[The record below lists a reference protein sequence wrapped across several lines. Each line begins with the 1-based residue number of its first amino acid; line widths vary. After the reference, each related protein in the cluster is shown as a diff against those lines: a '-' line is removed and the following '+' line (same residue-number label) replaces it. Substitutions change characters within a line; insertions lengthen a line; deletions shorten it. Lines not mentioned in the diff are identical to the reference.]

1 MEQKDNLLGVVQ
13 SLWRWRKPILI
24 VSFVAAVGTAIITLF
39 LPNYFKATTTFLAA
53 SPDQAAPELISGKN
67 NQRSFYY
74 GSGEDIDRLLTIAES
89 SELVNFLV
97 DSFNLYEHY
106 DIDTTLE
113 KAPFRVRE
121 KFFGLYEVEKTKRD
135 AITLSI
141 EDKEREL
148 SAKMAN
154 AARIKVDEIAQR
166 LIKEGQQKA
175 IETFKRDIQEKQRQI
190 GMLSDTL
197 ARLRSTYGVYNANA
211 QAESLTAQMSEA
223 EAKLTRNRARLNAL
237 KNKPSVPRDSIIFL
251 DAMVQGF
258 EQEVENLQSRMETF
272 NDGIG
277 RVNTLDRQHDEAT
290 IQLSE
295 SMERLKTWQSVYE
308 SNTPAIILVE
318 KASVPVVKSRP
329 KRSIIVLAAGAI
341 AFIFMSLAALLL
353 DNYPVDW
360 QAITNQNGTERST
373 RKKRKAL
380 KEKD

>member
-24 VSFVAAVGTAIITLF
+24 VSFAAAVGTAIITLF
-39 LPNYFKATTTFLAA
+39 LPNYYKATTTFLAA
-53 SPDQAAPELISGKN
+53 SPDQATPEMLSGLT
-67 NQRSFYY
+67 NQRSQYY
-74 GSGEDIDRLLTIAES
+74 GTGEDIDRLLTIAES
-89 SELVNFLV
+89 SELVDFLV
-97 DSFNLYEHY
+97 DSFNLYQHY

-121 KFFGLYEVEKTKRD
+121 EFFGLYEVEKTKRD
-135 AITLSI
+135 AITLSV
-141 EDKEREL
+141 EDKERAL
-148 SAKMAN
+148 SAKIAN
-154 AARIKVDEIAQR
+154 AARVKVDQIAQG

-175 IETFKRDIQEKQRQI
+175 IETFRRDIQEKERQI
-190 GMLSDTL
+190 AVLSDTL
-197 ARLRSTYGVYNANA
+197 ARLRGTYGVYNANA
-211 QAESLTAQMSEA
+211 QAEALTAQMSEA
-223 EAKLTRNRARLNAL
+223 ESKLTRNRARLNAL
-237 KNKPSVPRDSIIFL
+237 KKQSSVPRDSIVFL
-251 DAMVQGF
+251 DALVQGF

-272 NDGIG
+272 NEGIG

-329 KRSIIVLAAGAI
+329 RRSIIVIAAGAI

-360 QAITNQNGTERST
+360 QAITNQNGTERPT
-373 RKKRKAL
+373 RKKREAL